1 MMVTWRSPPTK
12 ADVRKCR
19 GSTRT
24 EPASSRVVVFVRQLE
39 DRAQF
44 SCSGWAWLEAGEH
57 VRILARLPP
66 HITSHQQL
74 EGGGWVSIPYQS
86 IMSHIASNQHGCQAS
101 GAR

>member
-1 MMVTWRSPPTK
+1 MAVA
-12 ADVRKCR
+12 ADEGGCAKVPRVHADGACEFTRR
-19 GSTRT
+19 GLREAAGRPSTIQLL
-24 EPASSRVVVFVRQLE
+24 RV
-39 DRAQF
+39 
-44 SCSGWAWLEAGEH
+44 AWLEAGEH